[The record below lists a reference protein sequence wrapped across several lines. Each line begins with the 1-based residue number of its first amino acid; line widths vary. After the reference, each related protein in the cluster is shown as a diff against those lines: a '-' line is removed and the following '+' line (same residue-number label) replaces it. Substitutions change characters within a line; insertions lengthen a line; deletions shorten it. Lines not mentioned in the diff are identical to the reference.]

1 MTTTG
6 TGSRTAPAGRAFPRE
21 VAAFGVVGGVGWLV
35 DVGVFN
41 LLLFAGEPGLLE
53 GRPLTAKVAS
63 VCVATLVT
71 FAGNRH
77 WTWRHRSGRR
87 ARSAIVL
94 FAAVNVAGMLLALG
108 CLALSHHVLGLTSP
122 LADNIS
128 ANGVGLA
135 LATAF
140 RFWAYRTHVFRPA
153 SPAAG
158 GPSGR
163 G

>member
-6 TGSRTAPAGRAFPRE
+6 TGSRTAPAGRGFPRE
-21 VAAFGVVGGVGWLV
+21 LAAFGVVGGVGWLV

-53 GRPLTAKVAS
+53 DRPLTAKVAS
-63 VCVATLVT
+63 VAVATLVT

-77 WTWRHRSGRR
+77 WTWRHRAGRR

-94 FAAVNVAGMLLALG
+94 FAAVNVTGMLLALG

-128 ANGVGLA
+128 ANGVGLV

-140 RFWAYRTHVFRPA
+140 RFWAYRTHVFRPVPTTGG
-153 SPAAG
+153 SPG
-158 GPSGR
+158 SD
-163 G
+163 